1 MRAIQFPKRL
11 GDLLR
16 DDPYEPHVHL
26 LCDQVARIISPS
38 SGGCPFFPHF
48 TDHGPRHVEDV
59 LKSEVDLIPKEVWEE
74 SQPGAQGHRI
84 LTAADAAVLIGG
96 TLLHDIAMHLHPA
109 GFKKLVSKESQFR
122 PIAWFDAPREG
133 HPGDRPWHELWADFE
148 REARKFSERQL
159 TDIIG
164 EEEAR
169 AWTFDGLPQSEGQW
183 TENHRLIVGE
193 FIRRHHARLAHEIA
207 LYGFPGLTPRDFP
220 AMGDDSHRLSDI
232 ADLIGLVARSHGIS
246 LRLCKEYIESN
257 SNYKGSPRPK
267 GTAVLYPM
275 ALLRVADYLQIDKNR
290 APAVLLNLGKPQSP
304 LSIKEWTSHQA
315 VEAIG
320 DSNDPRARMIHVKSG
335 IPLPLFLHLQDL
347 ISGIQKEIDHST
359 AVLDEFYG
367 LFSKLG
373 LDKLGLAIRRVHSN
387 LLDPEFQRRLPYIP
401 RRTSFS
407 TDPNL
412 LSLLVE
418 PLYGKHPGVGVR
430 EVIQNAVDAVRE
442 RKAWNQTH
450 PDPHATPKTDD
461 GWDVLVEFIHQPNG
475 PWKLRV
481 EDKGIGM
488 SHDTLENY
496 FLRAGASFR
505 DSPDWRRDFVGD
517 DGKPRLARSGR
528 FGIGVFAAF
537 LLGDSIQV
545 QTRHASSKG
554 VSGHALEAAHNSQL
568 IEIKRVSKSSV
579 GTVVEIPI
587 RAEAAEI
594 LGLDAVT
601 ERDTVKLNSQ
611 VDWYCGTWP
620 RLRMQVVKAGQS
632 IELAQSHRLPSPDDD
647 LPPEWSIIRPEGFH
661 AVLWTFGDAPTIAI
675 NGIRLG
681 VPASTRLFLEE
692 RAIGAISDLK
702 HEWYPRSLANRPCI
716 SVTEGSNLMPL
727 DTRRYALVG
736 HSSFATSLEIDVYLS
751 IIAHSIVCGPTSL
764 EQEMVG
770 EASIHPLAV
779 SYDRSF
785 GYGTGKL
792 LPSSAFLRC
801 CGIKSY
807 VLLDNWLAQF
817 LKVNALLIAELP
829 MHGPI
834 PNTDAKSLEGI
845 SQFDLIGSNAFLV
858 VRSTGLFFPDN
869 CVCLPANGIEV
880 DGILRPPEADM
891 STMMFGGSKPD
902 LMEYADGVAW
912 NFVEAGSAA
921 KGHYSGNGTQDM
933 IVFRSIIEK
942 LARNAHGIT
951 IKRLRFRCQT
961 QPESLL
967 ARTWNEVL
975 GPRAIP
981 FDPAERAALVEHG
994 KRHPE
999 LRAHIE
1005 RWEEM
1010 KAANSKWVRGELLD
1024 PQDG

>member
-1 MRAIQFPKRL
+1 MRAIQIPKRL

-16 DDPYEPHVHL
+16 YDPYEHPVHL

-304 LSIKEWTSHQA
+304 ISIREWTSHQS
-315 VEAIG
+315 VRAIEV
-320 DSNDPRARMIHVKSG
+320 SNDPRARMIRVKPD

-347 ISGIQKEIDHST
+347 IYGIQKEIDHST
-359 AVLDEFYG
+359 AVLDESYG
-367 LFSKLG
+367 LFSRLG
-373 LDKLGLAIRRVHSN
+373 LDQLVLAIRRVHSN
-387 LLDPEFQRRLPYIP
+387 LLDPDFQKRLPYIP

-430 EVIQNAVDAVRE
+430 ELIQNAVDAVRE

-450 PDPHATPKTDD
+450 PNPHATPETDD

-488 SHDTLENY
+488 SPDTLENY

-505 DSPDWRRDFVGD
+505 DSLDWRRDFVGD

-545 QTRHASSKG
+545 QTRHAGSKG
-554 VSGHALEAAHNSQL
+554 GSGHALEAAHNSQL

-594 LGLDAVT
+594 LGLDVVT
-601 ERDTVKLNSQ
+601 EEDNGKLHSQ

-632 IELAQSHRLPSPDDD
+632 IELAQSHRLPSPADD
-647 LPPEWSIIRPEGFH
+647 LPPEWSIIRPEGFD
-661 AVLWTFGDAPTIAI
+661 AVLWTFGDAPNLVCNNFLI
-675 NGIRLG
+675 GL
-681 VPASTRLFLEE
+681 PARVTTKTRRNWFEFAQFKTPRVVVVDSTRHLNLRVQRYSLSSHPPFMQPLARDMSLSVIGHFL
-692 RAIGAISDLK
+692 
-702 HEWYPRSLANRPCI
+702 
-716 SVTEGSNLMPL
+716 
-727 DTRRYALVG
+727 
-736 HSSFATSLEIDVYLS
+736 
-751 IIAHSIVCGPTSL
+751 VCGPSKVEEVL
-764 EQEMVG
+764 RRHM
-770 EASIHPLAV
+770 SHPLAQGSV
-779 SYDRSF
+779 EGESTPF
-785 GYGTGKL
+785 TN
-792 LPSSAFLRC
+792 FLITNTLIMASNGHFMAPFDPWFC
-801 CGIKSY
+801 S
-807 VLLDNWLAQF
+807 VLGCREVF
-817 LKVNALLIAELP
+817 V
-829 MHGPI
+829 
-834 PNTDAKSLEGI
+834 
-845 SQFDLIGSNAFLV
+845 SQFSNIPGDFMPTKSRLSRPHKIIAQWVGQTHQPTLVGPYGYPHYFLGTHCLIESGVEVTSVFIGMDEKHLYSAGLDDGSSPFEDPAWKAFDLPGNHSWTAYQSGSDDPVAKALFEDLFTEASNSDDLETWLV
-858 VRSTGLFFPDN
+858 AKLHFHG
-869 CVCLPANGIEV
+869 
-880 DGILRPPEADM
+880 EA
-891 STMMFGGSKPD
+891 
-902 LMEYADGVAW
+902 
-912 NFVEAGSAA
+912 
-921 KGHYSGNGTQDM
+921 
-933 IVFRSIIEK
+933 
-942 LARNAHGIT
+942 
-951 IKRLRFRCQT
+951 
-961 QPESLL
+961 QPQSLL
-967 ARTWNEVL
+967 ACTWNEVL
-975 GPRAIP
+975 CPRAIP
-981 FDPAERAALVEHG
+981 FDPAARALLVEHG
-994 KRHPE
+994 RRHPE

-1005 RWEEM
+1005 RWEKM

-1024 PQDG
+1024 SQDG